1 MGLAH
6 SGVVD
11 DWQELITQIGESAQ
25 VLRSDQFI
33 IVEYATGR
41 PLTPEPY
48 AQAADAGP
56 NGMICEVVSGE
67 YLPASQWPLDEVAL
81 RRAGWAAPSQGT
93 ENWWRLVE
101 SADLV
106 AAALVDGLRVGR
118 ACLDP
123 QAFNWTVG
131 TFPPS
136 PGDGE
141 PVPIPGSVPGDLAR
155 VA

>member
-1 MGLAH
+1 M
-6 SGVVD
+6 D
-11 DWQELITQIGESAQ
+11 DWQDLIAQIGESARALI
-25 VLRSDQFI
+25 VGQFI
-33 IVEYATGR
+33 VVDYATSHR
-41 PLTPEPY
+41 LSPEPY
-48 AQAADAGP
+48 AQATHAGP
-56 NGMICEVVSGE
+56 DLICELVSGE

-101 SADLV
+101 AADLV
-106 AAALVDGLRVGR
+106 AAALVDGLRMGR

-123 QAFNWTVG
+123 EAFSWTVG

-141 PVPIPGSVPGDLAR
+141 PVPIPAPYPGDLAR
-155 VA
+155 AA